1 MRQKHPNKLVA
12 EYLNRLESA
21 AAGLGRGRRTE
32 LVAEIREHVDDGLRE
47 AGAVDEVAV
56 RNVLERLGPPEEIA
70 AAAGPPPTRAG
81 RLELAAMITLALPFV
96 GWIIGVVLVAASRAW
111 TGREKVVGIAIALLP
126 AVILALSFVAVGP
139 SSGADT
145 PGGTAV
151 ATLPEEEVDG
161 SSGGLGPIELVVV
174 LGSFFAGPVAAVYL
188 SSRLRRPPER
198 TGLASA

>member
-1 MRQKHPNKLVA
+1 MRQKHPNKLVG

-96 GWIIGVVLVAASRAW
+96 GWIIGVVLVRIASLDR
-111 TGREKVVGIAIALLP
+111 TREGGGDRDRL
-126 AVILALSFVAVGP
+126 VARRH
-139 SSGADT
+139 
-145 PGGTAV
+145 
-151 ATLPEEEVDG
+151 
-161 SSGGLGPIELVVV
+161 
-174 LGSFFAGPVAAVYL
+174 LGSQLRGRGPVERRRYPRRDGGRDAA
-188 SSRLRRPPER
+188 R
-198 TGLASA
+198 GGG